1 MSKKPIRTE
10 WTTTVDPSEYDYVAQ
25 FTRMVKLANRH
36 QECYAP
42 MDVGKV
48 WGLVQ
53 SHQRLECENAA
64 LCADKERVMELIR
77 LWETQWPTYPNT
89 TEGAY
94 GAAAV
99 RCCIRELRAALD
111 AARKEQP

>member
-1 MSKKPIRTE
+1 MSDTSRMDECIVVYPKE
-10 WTTTVDPSEYDYVAQ
+10 NAHDMYVWAESA
-25 FTRMVKLANRH
+25 RKLER
-36 QECYAP
+36 
-42 MDVGKV
+42 
-48 WGLVQ
+48 
-53 SHQRLECENAA
+53 ENAA
-64 LCADKERVMELIR
+64 LRAEKERVMELIR

-99 RCCIRELRAALD
+99 RCCIRELRAALE

>member
-1 MSKKPIRTE
+1 MSVQIYDANGNAYE
-10 WTTTVDPSEYDYVAQ
+10 ADLVDGDKYRQ
-25 FTRMVKLANRH
+25 
-36 QECYAP
+36 
-42 MDVGKV
+42 
-48 WGLVQ
+48 
-53 SHQRLECENAA
+53 LERENAA
-64 LCADKERVMELIR
+64 LRADKERVMELIR

>member
-1 MSKKPIRTE
+1 MNDTPRTDKFE
-10 WTTTVDPSEYDYVAQ
+10 IDYFNEDTSHVDDVFEYARQ
-25 FTRMVKLANRH
+25 
-36 QECYAP
+36 
-42 MDVGKV
+42 
-48 WGLVQ
+48 
-53 SHQRLECENAA
+53 LERENAA
-64 LCADKERVMELIR
+64 LRADKERVMELIR